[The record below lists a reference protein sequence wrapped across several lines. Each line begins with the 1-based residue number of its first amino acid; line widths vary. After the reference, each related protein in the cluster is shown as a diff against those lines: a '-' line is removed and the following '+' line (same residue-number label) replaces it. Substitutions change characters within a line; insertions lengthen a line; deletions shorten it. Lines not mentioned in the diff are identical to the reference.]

1 MLDELKSRIPEF
13 NIFRNLNLAG
23 KIFFIAVPIP
33 GIRNL
38 HSVIASVFPDFGA
51 DGRIQQRSAVRAARQ
66 SKRVAG
72 SAVQV
77 GRSRVDG

>member
-1 MLDELKSRIPEF
+1 MSSLHFQIL
-13 NIFRNLNLAG
+13 FRT
-23 KIFFIAVPIP
+23 ICW
-33 GIRNL
+33 
-38 HSVIASVFPDFGA
+38 DFGA